1 MPLPVTVAAVIV
13 AVVLVWSSNWL
24 ARALVRRYEL
34 RTPPV
39 DSLTTQS
46 MMTLKRRETVVS
58 LARTS
63 MRYAGLLI
71 CLLVA
76 VAELSHSTST
86 AVAGA
91 SVLVLL
97 IGFAGQRFLTDILAG
112 VLMLFEGWYSVGD
125 MVVVEPWALTG
136 VVEEVSLRSTALRAL
151 SGDVIRVHNSQI
163 LALRVMPRGA
173 REVQI
178 ELFFRDA
185 DAGRELFEEIAS
197 LVPVGPTNFVR
208 RPWISRV
215 EPLDDD
221 LVRVTAGAFVPPGR
235 EWLAK
240 DLLASFLAERDSDVL
255 VHGPVVTEVDP
266 VASARFERA
275 TSLSRRPVT

>member
-1 MPLPVTVAAVIV
+1 MPFLVTAAAIAF
-13 AVVLVWSSNWL
+13 AVLLVWSSNWL
-24 ARALVRRYEL
+24 ARLIVRRYER
-34 RTPPV
+34 RTPPP

-58 LARTS
+58 VVRTS
-63 MRYAGLLI
+63 VRYVSLVI
-71 CLLVA
+71 CVLVA
-76 VAELSHSTST
+76 VGELSNSTST

-91 SVLVLL
+91 SIVVLL

-112 VLMLFEGWYSVGD
+112 LLMLFEGWFSVGD

-151 SGDVIRVHNSQI
+151 SGDLIRVHNSQI
-163 LALRVMPRGA
+163 LALRVVPRGA
-173 REVQI
+173 KEVQI
-178 ELFFRDA
+178 ELFFRDG
-185 DAGRELFEEIAS
+185 DTGRERFEEVAA

-208 RPWISRV
+208 RPWVSRV
-215 EPLDDD
+215 DTLDDD
-221 LVRVTAGAFVPPGR
+221 LVRITAGAFVPPGR

-240 DLLASFLAERDSDVL
+240 DLLAALLRERDADDL

-266 VASARFERA
+266 IASARFERA
-275 TSLSRRPVT
+275 TSLSRRPA